1 MSHQFNSEEMSD
13 SVEHAAIPALLNG
26 QFAAAAIAAAV
37 LRPKGSRMK
46 DVEMAQMIITKIIQD
61 LHQKNEIII
70 AGRGGEEL
78 IA

>member
-1 MSHQFNSEEMSD
+1 MIDEIETIG
-13 SVEHAAIPALLNG
+13 SV
-26 QFAAAAIAAAV
+26 
-37 LRPKGSRMK
+37 RMK
-46 DVEMAQMIITKIIQD
+46 DVEMAQMMITKIIQD